1 MTIAN
6 VRKPAGAASEVKV
19 DRTQAG
25 PGSLTAGEKAG
36 GRYLAC
42 VGSEVCRAPC
52 G

>member
-6 VRKPAGAASEVKV
+6 VRKPAGAASDVKV

-36 GRYLAC
+36 GSCFAGIGSA
-42 VGSEVCRAPC
+42 VGRVPC

>member
-6 VRKPAGAASEVKV
+6 VRKPAGAASDVKV

-36 GRYLAC
+36 GSFFAC
-42 VGSEVCRAPC
+42 VGSTVGRALC